1 MADLCYPI
9 GMKHYFRHKLQ
20 NLIVVS
26 KVVTIHY
33 FEFDK
38 NFRAVEEAHDF
49 WELVYADKESIVCTA
64 DDKRIPLCEGEML
77 FHKPGER
84 HALYANG
91 KKAPNVCIV
100 SFECKSEAMRFF
112 EDRRLRPDKAFV
124 RFLYSIVEEGKRT
137 FDIPFSSPECERMHL
152 LDTPTLGGEQLIKNY
167 LELLLIN
174 LMRSLTETPRGNDTF
189 LREGEFD
196 SKPVKDVIRLLQENL
211 EGALSIDGI
220 CAAVGYSRAHIFKEF
235 KAATGKSVMA
245 YYTSLK
251 IERAK
256 QLLRE
261 GELSVRQIAEQLS
274 FDTPNYFSKTFKR
287 HTGQTPTA
295 YQKRTFINVKK

>member
-1 MADLCYPI
+1 
-9 GMKHYFRHKLQ
+9 MKHYFRYKLQ

-38 NFRAVEEAHDF
+38 NFRAQEEAHDF

-64 DDKRIPLCEGEML
+64 DDAEIPLAEGEML
-77 FHKPGER
+77 FHKPNER
-84 HALYANG
+84 HALFANG
-91 KKAPNVCIV
+91 KKAPNVFIV

-112 EDRRLRPDKAFV
+112 EDRRLRPDKSFV

-137 FDIPFSSPECERMHL
+137 FDIPYSSPECKRMRL
-152 LDTPTLGGEQLIKNY
+152 LENPTLGGEQLIKNY

-189 LREGEFD
+189 LPESELD
-196 SKPVKDVIRLLQENL
+196 SKLVKDVLRLLNDQV
-211 EGALSIDGI
+211 EGALCVDEI
-220 CAAVGYSRAHIFKEF
+220 CTTVGYSRAYIFKEF

-251 IERAK
+251 IARAK

-261 GELSVRQIAEQLS
+261 GELSVRQIAERLS

-295 YQKRTFINVKK
+295 YQKRVFTHVKK

>member
-1 MADLCYPI
+1 
-9 GMKHYFRHKLQ
+9 MKHYFRHKLQ

-38 NFRAVEEAHDF
+38 NFRAHEEAHDF
-49 WELVYADKESIVCTA
+49 WELVYADKESIICTA
-64 DDKRIPLCEGEML
+64 DDVQIPLDEGEML
-77 FHKPGER
+77 FHKPNVR
-84 HALYANG
+84 HALFANG

-112 EDRRLRPDKAFV
+112 EDKKLRPSKSFV

-137 FDIPFSSPECERMHL
+137 FDIPYSSPECKKMNL
-152 LDTPTLGGEQLIKNY
+152 LPTPTLGGEQIIKNY
-167 LELLLIN
+167 LELLLIH
-174 LMRSLTETPRGNDTF
+174 LMRSLTETSQGNDTF
-189 LREGEFD
+189 LSEGEFN
-196 SKPVKDVIRLLQENL
+196 SKPVTEVMQLLHERV
-211 EGALSIDGI
+211 EGTLNVDEI
-220 CAAVGYSRAHIFKEF
+220 CAAVGYSRAYIFKEF
-235 KAATGKSVMA
+235 KNTTGKSVMA

-251 IERAK
+251 IKRAK

-261 GELSVRQIAEQLS
+261 RELSVHEIAERLG
-274 FDTPNYFSKTFKR
+274 FDTANYFSKVFRT

-295 YQKRTFINVKK
+295 YQRRAFTTAKHK

>member
-1 MADLCYPI
+1 
-9 GMKHYFRHKLQ
+9 MKHYFRHKLQ

-26 KVVTIHY
+26 KVITIHY

-38 NFRAVEEAHDF
+38 NFRAEEEAHDF
-49 WELVYADKESIVCTA
+49 WELVYADRESIICTA
-64 DDKRIPLCEGEML
+64 DDVEIPLMEGEML
-77 FHKPGER
+77 LHKPNTR

-91 KKAPNVCIV
+91 KKAPNVCII

-112 EDRRLRPDKAFV
+112 EDRKLRPDKSFV

-137 FDIPFSSPECERMHL
+137 FDIPFSSPECRRMHL
-152 LDTPTLGGEQLIKNY
+152 LDKPTLGGEQLIKNY

-174 LMRSLTETPRGNDTF
+174 LMRSLTETPRGNETF
-189 LREGEFD
+189 LHESEFG
-196 SKPVKDVIRLLQENL
+196 SKPVGEVLRILNEHVEENL
-211 EGALSIDGI
+211 SVDEI
-220 CAAVGYSRAHIFKEF
+220 CAAVGYSRAYVFREF
-235 KAATGKSVMA
+235 KAATGKSVMV
-245 YYTSLK
+245 YYTALK

-256 QLLRE
+256 RLLRE
-261 GELSVRQIAEQLS
+261 GELSVRQIAERLQ

-295 YQKRTFINVKK
+295 YQKRAFTNTKK